1 LEDRGTVKTWNSKSL
16 ISVPGRTG
24 AKGFS
29 ILSQKTKV
37 PLDELAL
44 ELGWK
49 VSTTASQL
57 MQMEMKGLIRAL
69 PGKQFEWI

>member
-1 LEDRGTVKTWNSKSL
+1 MV
-16 ISVPGRTG
+16 
-24 AKGFS
+24 FS